1 MTPPSPAEL
10 LEGKHR
16 TMADTATERLHEA
29 IVAGDFPPGTPLR
42 LIDLSERLGMSSMPV
57 REAIRR
63 LESIGFVTVLPHRG
77 AFVRGMTLEDFEDT
91 ISTRRLLECECAA
104 RAAERFESSHVD
116 ACRRHLERYLALSDA
131 GLMVEARAAH
141 REFHYGIYARAGSR
155 WLLHAID
162 TVWKNSERYR
172 FAAEPAS
179 SRSETLDEHTAI
191 LQACADRD
199 PEAASQALAAHLD
212 KAAGRMR
219 ANLLQRGS
227 VSAIGG
233 ERQGERQGEIDDL
246 GEDDELAGVPL

>member
-1 MTPPSPAEL
+1 RF
-10 LEGKHR
+10 G
-16 TMADTATERLHEA
+16 TEQVE
-29 IVAGDFPPGTPLR
+29 VCQG
-42 LIDLSERLGMSSMPV
+42 
-57 REAIRR
+57 
-63 LESIGFVTVLPHRG
+63 
-77 AFVRGMTLEDFEDT
+77 
-91 ISTRRLLECECAA
+91 
-104 RAAERFESSHVD
+104 
-116 ACRRHLERYLALSDA
+116 HLDRYLALPEA
-131 GLMVEARAAH
+131 GMMVEARTAH
-141 REFHYGIYARAGSR
+141 RDFHYGIYRQAGSR

-227 VSAIGG
+227 VSAIGSAG
-233 ERQGERQGEIDDL
+233 QGERQGEIDDL